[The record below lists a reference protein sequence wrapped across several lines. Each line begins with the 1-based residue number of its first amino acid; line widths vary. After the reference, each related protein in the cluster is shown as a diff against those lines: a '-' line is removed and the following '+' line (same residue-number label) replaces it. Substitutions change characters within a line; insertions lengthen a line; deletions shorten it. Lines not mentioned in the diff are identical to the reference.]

1 MRIVRI
7 LPDPVQELDYN
18 EDTVLRDGTRGTILF
33 NTSLLRQLKEQP
45 FGLQTIR
52 LDFENGVSFFG
63 SLYYENSYQHDK
75 SHLYRGKNQGGFNPT
90 DRDPSLRRNQ
100 M

>member
-1 MRIVRI
+1 MRI
-7 LPDPVQELDYN
+7 LPAPPQALTYN
-18 EDTVLRDGTRGTILF
+18 DEMVRRDGTRGTILF
-33 NTSLLRQLKEQP
+33 NTSLLSQLKEQQ

-63 SLYYENSYQHDK
+63 SLFYENSYQHDK
-75 SHLYRGKNQGGFNPT
+75 SHLYRGKNQGGYDPT